1 MFLFPECLEN
11 KNAFRLLLFI
21 CSKLFC
27 TAVLLFWIDDWQ
39 RDYPWREGA
48 WRLHQAKLDLSSG
61 EQNIYSLSEVR
72 LQGERGEMG
81 GGGFL
86 DVHNCLCCGQAE
98 EEIGDCAGPD
108 SSLSSCVVNLSTGP
122 LHCTGHWCR
131 FPSKHDWD
139 AAQFV
144 SADDPLCEDTIRLK
158 YWHICYDCLLEG
170 SSQQMVL

>member
-27 TAVLLFWIDDWQ
+27 TVFLFWIDDWQ
-39 RDYPWREGA
+39 RDYPRSEGA
-48 WRLHQAKLDLSSG
+48 WRLHQTELDLSGG
-61 EQNIYSLSEVR
+61 EQNINSLREVR
-72 LQGERGEMG
+72 LQGEVG
-81 GGGFL
+81 GGEGGRCE
-86 DVHNCLCCGQAE
+86 VYNCLSCYQTE
-98 EEIGDCAGPD
+98 DEIGDCGAPD
-108 SSLSSCVVNLSTGP
+108 SSSSSCVVSLSPASLLCEGA
-122 LHCTGHWCR
+122 WCR

-144 SADDPLCEDTIRLK
+144 STDDPLCEDTIKLK